1 MSINNTW
8 KIVMTTI
15 KHLAVTILFIFSTT
29 CFALDDNTI
38 TQVHTRTKL
47 MVAQFCKTKFTQL
60 SSTTCDCLGD
70 KAQANLDNAA
80 LKSCTITATN
90 TACAN
95 DAVILA
101 VKGAFT
107 DDNLKTCGST
117 LTAQQLLGPTN
128 PSGT

>member
-1 MSINNTW
+1 
-8 KIVMTTI
+8 MTTI
-15 KHLAVTILFIFSTT
+15 KHLTAAIIFVFSTT
-29 CFALDDNTI
+29 CFALDDITI

-47 MVAQFCKTKFTQL
+47 MVAQFCKTKFSQL

-70 KAQANLDNAA
+70 RAQANLDNSA

-107 DDNLKTCGST
+107 DDNLRTCGST
-117 LTAQQLLGPTN
+117 FTAQQLLQPTT
-128 PSGT
+128 PTQ